1 MAASTRPRVTRPS
14 GTSAGYGPCVTD
26 LQQWLTERVR
36 ESPMNQREIAEAVGI
51 TQKHM
56 TALMRGHAEGTLTTW
71 QEILDV
77 IGARLPAEPG

>member
-1 MAASTRPRVTRPS
+1 MAASTRSWVTRPS
-14 GTSAGYGPCVTD
+14 GTSAGYGSGVTD
-26 LQQWLTERVR
+26 LQQWLAAFVR

-56 TALMRGHAEGTLTTW
+56 TALVRGHSEGSLTLW

-77 IGARLPAEPG
+77 IGVRLPEPS